1 MSKELENDGWVKR
14 TTIDEPRLS
23 EIILE
28 YESLVTIHIQNMIKK
43 EERNRGEPKTILSVL
58 GETNRK

>member
-1 MSKELENDGWVKR
+1 MSEELENEGWVIR